1 MTWITAI
8 LTFLFGMVGVA
19 NAEMIASR
27 DNQGGGKIVLT
38 NEPCVVKGETFKGLS
53 RSYAYIHSGAQ
64 QEGCF
69 RLEDETIVVAWDN
82 GDLASTTSRYGTTT
96 FTMAKKFSK
105 GTAGAGNN
113 LK

>member
-1 MTWITAI
+1 MLWITAI
-8 LTFLFGMVGVA
+8 LTFLFGIVGVA

-38 NEPCVVKGETFKGLS
+38 NEPCVAKGETYKGLS
-53 RSYAYIHSGAQ
+53 RAYGYIHSGAM

-69 RLEDETIVVAWDN
+69 RLEGETIVLAWNN
-82 GDLASTTSRYGTTT
+82 GDFTSTTSRYGVNT

-105 GTAGAGNN
+105 VTTTG
-113 LK
+113 K